1 MGFVVPVPIIRRNYI
16 IRSQKKCGAVSEQT
30 AKTLEVAGVFTPP
43 AFPRVNDVL
52 VRQGILSKTAD
63 GRYYL
68 LK

>member
-1 MGFVVPVPIIRRNYI
+1 MGFVGPVPIIRRNYI
-16 IRSQKKCGAVSEQT
+16 IRRLKKCGAVSEQT
-30 AKTLEVAGVFTPP
+30 AKTLEAAGVFNPR

-52 VRQGILSKTAD
+52 VRQGILAKTAD